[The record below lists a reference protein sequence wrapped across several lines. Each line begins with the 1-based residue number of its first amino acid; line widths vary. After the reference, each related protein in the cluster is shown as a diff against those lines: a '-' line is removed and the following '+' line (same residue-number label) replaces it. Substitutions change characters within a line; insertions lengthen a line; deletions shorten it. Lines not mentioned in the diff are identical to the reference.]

1 MKRLFYIILLIC
13 CGQNLWAQQ
22 DPQFTMNMFNRQVMN
37 PGFVGSVGATQITF
51 CSRTQWVGI
60 DGHPTTFTLGVHAPV
75 PFLRGGLGLHLVND
89 AIGPFST
96 TGIRLAYAFRIPIGS
111 NGAALQLGINP
122 GIYLRQLD
130 ATNFRS
136 FQQETDPALSKLFA
150 QRVNQNNFDIGAGA
164 YFHIPS
170 RDSRNEIDKFYVG
183 ASLDHITEPK
193 MDKWSGNA
201 SGSPT
206 VINRHLMFMGGYRFG
221 NGAICFVPN
230 IFYKWALGTEQMQL
244 DIVGNLHVKPMV
256 FGIGYRGL
264 RNVSELMALMG
275 FHANQR
281 LFIAYSYDYTISGL
295 SVATSGSHEVIVQ
308 YTFPKVVRFYPP
320 DLDVK
325 QNPILR

>member
-1 MKRLFYIILLIC
+1 
-13 CGQNLWAQQ
+13 
-22 DPQFTMNMFNRQVMN
+22 MNMFNRQVMN

-60 DGHPTTFTLGVHAPV
+60 DGHPTTFTLGVHTPV

-130 ATNFRS
+130 ATNFRTGS
-136 FQQETDPALSKLFA
+136 QSVQDDPALKNLFNN
-150 QRVNQNNFDIGAGA
+150 RVNQNTFDLGAGV
-164 YFHIPS
+164 YFHVPS
-170 RDSRNEIDKFYVG
+170 RDSRNDIDRFYAG
-183 ASLDHITEPK
+183 ISLDHLLEPTLDNFGEK
-193 MDKWSGNA
+193 TN
-201 SGSPT
+201 
-206 VINRHLMFMGGYRFG
+206 INRHLMFMGGYRFG
-221 NGAICFVPN
+221 SGAISFVPN
-230 IFYKWALGTEQMQL
+230 LFYKWALGTEQMQL

-325 QNPILR
+325 QNPVLR